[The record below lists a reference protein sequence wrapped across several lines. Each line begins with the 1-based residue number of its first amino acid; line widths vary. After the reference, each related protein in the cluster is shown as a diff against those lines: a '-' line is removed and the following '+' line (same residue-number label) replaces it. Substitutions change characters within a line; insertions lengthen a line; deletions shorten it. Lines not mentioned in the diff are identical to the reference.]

1 MWKKCY
7 LCSRRDKLHLCPKRY
22 KPHPSNLNSQI
33 SNLNPQISN
42 LNPQISNLKSKYC
55 MLLIADSGSTKT
67 EWSLV
72 KNNGEV
78 VGLITQGINP
88 FYQTDEDIV
97 SILRYELLDM
107 MEWGSNRFDMVCFY
121 GAGVRP
127 EMKSRMSRLLT
138 EVLAA
143 DHVTVDSDLV
153 GAARALFGHDEGIA
167 CILGTGSNSGL
178 YDGRD
183 IVASTPPL
191 GFILGDE
198 GSGAV
203 LGKQFL
209 GALYKGLMP
218 EGMREDYER
227 QTGQTVAD
235 VILAV
240 YRKPL
245 PNRYLAH
252 TSEYILQHI
261 DVQEVSDLVIDS
273 FRQFFRRNLSQYQR
287 KDLPVRTVGSVAA
300 YYSKWLTLA
309 AEQEGYI
316 IDKILKNP
324 MPGLIEF
331 HIS

>member
-1 MWKKCY
+1 
-7 LCSRRDKLHLCPKRY
+7 
-22 KPHPSNLNSQI
+22 
-33 SNLNPQISN
+33 
-42 LNPQISNLKSKYC
+42 

-72 KNNGEV
+72 RKDGETFS
-78 VGLITQGINP
+78 LFTQGINP
-88 FYQTDEDIV
+88 FYQTDEQIA
-97 SILRYELLDM
+97 SILRHELLDNI
-107 MEWGSNRFDMVCFY
+107 EWGSVLLEEACFY

-127 EMKSRMSRLLT
+127 EMKPRIIRLLA
-138 EVLAA
+138 EVL
-143 DHVTVDSDLV
+143 HVEHITVDSDLV

-183 IVASTPPL
+183 VVANTPPL
-191 GFILGDE
+191 GYILGDE

-203 LGKQFL
+203 LGKLFL
-209 GALYKGLMP
+209 GALFKGLMP
-218 EGMREDYER
+218 SDMREDYER
-227 QTGQTVAD
+227 QTGQAVAD
-235 VILAV
+235 VIEAV

-261 DVQEVSDLVIDS
+261 DVPEVSELVIDS
-273 FRQFFRRNLSQYQR
+273 FRQFFRRNLTQYHP
-287 KDLPVRTVGSVAA
+287 KDLPDRAVGSVAS

-309 AEQEGYI
+309 AAQEGYI
-316 IDKILKNP
+316 IDRILKNP
-324 MPGLIEF
+324 MLGLIEF

>member
-1 MWKKCY
+1 
-7 LCSRRDKLHLCPKRY
+7 
-22 KPHPSNLNSQI
+22 
-33 SNLNPQISN
+33 
-42 LNPQISNLKSKYC
+42 

-67 EWSLV
+67 EWALV
-72 KNNGEV
+72 DKTQET
-78 VGLITQGINP
+78 VGLFTQGINP
-88 FYQTDEDIV
+88 FYQTDEVIV
-97 SILRYELLDM
+97 SILQHELLVKI
-107 MEWGSNRFDMVCFY
+107 EPGSGRLDAVCFY

-127 EMKSRMSRLLT
+127 EMKSRMSRLLA
-138 EVLAA
+138 EVLQVEC
-143 DHVTVDSDLV
+143 VTVDSDLV

-178 YDGRD
+178 YDGRE
-183 IVASTPPL
+183 IVANTPPL

-287 KDLPVRTVGSVAA
+287 KDLPVRAVGSVAA

>member
-1 MWKKCY
+1 
-7 LCSRRDKLHLCPKRY
+7 
-22 KPHPSNLNSQI
+22 
-33 SNLNPQISN
+33 
-42 LNPQISNLKSKYC
+42 

-72 KNNGEV
+72 RDNGETS
-78 VGLITQGINP
+78 GLITQGINP
-88 FYQTDEDIV
+88 FYQTDEVIA
-97 SILRYELLDM
+97 SILRNELIDKI
-107 MEWGSNRFDMVCFY
+107 EWGGKPLDMVCFY

-127 EMKSRMSRLLT
+127 EMRSRMSRLLN
-138 EVLAA
+138 EVLSSE
-143 DHVTVDSDLV
+143 HVTVESDLV

-178 YDGRD
+178 YDGSG

-198 GSGAV
+198 GSGAT
-203 LGKQFL
+203 LGKLFL
-209 GALYKGLMP
+209 GALFKGLMP
-218 EGMREDYER
+218 DGMREDYEH
-227 QTGQTVAD
+227 QTGQSVAD
-235 VILAV
+235 VIEAV

-245 PNRYLAH
+245 PNRYLAS
-252 TSEYILQHI
+252 TSKYILQHI
-261 DVQEVSDLVIDS
+261 EVQEVSDLVIDS
-273 FRQFFRRNLSQYQR
+273 FRLFFRRSLTQYHR
-287 KDLPVRTVGSVAA
+287 KDLPVRAVGSVAA

-331 HIS
+331 HISLLG

>member
-1 MWKKCY
+1 
-7 LCSRRDKLHLCPKRY
+7 
-22 KPHPSNLNSQI
+22 
-33 SNLNPQISN
+33 
-42 LNPQISNLKSKYC
+42 

-72 KNNGEV
+72 RDNGETS
-78 VGLITQGINP
+78 GLITQGIP
-88 FYQTDEDIV
+88 FYQTDEVIA
-97 SILRYELLDM
+97 SILRNELIDKI
-107 MEWGSNRFDMVCFY
+107 EWGGKPLDMVCFY

-127 EMKSRMSRLLT
+127 EMRSRMSRLLN
-138 EVLAA
+138 EVLSSE
-143 DHVTVDSDLV
+143 HVTVESDLV

-178 YDGRD
+178 YDGSG

-198 GSGAV
+198 GSGAT
-203 LGKQFL
+203 LGKLFL
-209 GALYKGLMP
+209 GALFKGLMP
-218 EGMREDYER
+218 DGMREDYEH
-227 QTGQTVAD
+227 QTGQSVAD
-235 VILAV
+235 VIEAV

-245 PNRYLAH
+245 PNRYLAS
-252 TSEYILQHI
+252 TSKYILQHI
-261 DVQEVSDLVIDS
+261 EVQEVSDLVIDS
-273 FRQFFRRNLSQYQR
+273 FRLFFRRNLTQYHR
-287 KDLPVRTVGSVAA
+287 KDLPVRAVGSVAA

-331 HIS
+331 HISLLG

>member
-1 MWKKCY
+1 
-7 LCSRRDKLHLCPKRY
+7 
-22 KPHPSNLNSQI
+22 
-33 SNLNPQISN
+33 
-42 LNPQISNLKSKYC
+42 

-72 KNNGEV
+72 RDNGETS
-78 VGLITQGINP
+78 GLITQGINP
-88 FYQTDEDIV
+88 FYQTDEVIA
-97 SILRYELLDM
+97 SILRNELIDKI
-107 MEWGSNRFDMVCFY
+107 EWGGKPLDMVCFY

-127 EMKSRMSRLLT
+127 EMRSRMSRLLN
-138 EVLAA
+138 EVLSLE
-143 DHVTVDSDLV
+143 HVTVESDLV

-178 YDGRD
+178 YDGSG

-198 GSGAV
+198 GSGAT
-203 LGKQFL
+203 LGKLFL
-209 GALYKGLMP
+209 GALFKGLMP
-218 EGMREDYER
+218 DGMREDYEH
-227 QTGQTVAD
+227 QTGQSVAD
-235 VILAV
+235 VIEAV

-245 PNRYLAH
+245 PNRYLAS
-252 TSEYILQHI
+252 TSKYILQHI
-261 DVQEVSDLVIDS
+261 EVQEVSDLVIDS
-273 FRQFFRRNLSQYQR
+273 FRLFFRRNLTQYHR
-287 KDLPVRTVGSVAA
+287 KDLPVRAVGSVAA

-331 HIS
+331 HISLLG

>member
-1 MWKKCY
+1 
-7 LCSRRDKLHLCPKRY
+7 
-22 KPHPSNLNSQI
+22 
-33 SNLNPQISN
+33 
-42 LNPQISNLKSKYC
+42 

-72 KNNGEV
+72 RKDGETSS
-78 VGLITQGINP
+78 LFTQGINP
-88 FYQTDEDIV
+88 FYQTDEQIA
-97 SILRYELLDM
+97 SILRHELLDNI
-107 MEWGSNRFDMVCFY
+107 EWGSVLLEEVCFY

-127 EMKSRMSRLLT
+127 EMNPRIIRLLA
-138 EVLAA
+138 EVL
-143 DHVTVDSDLV
+143 HVEHITVDSDLV

-183 IVASTPPL
+183 VVANTPPL
-191 GFILGDE
+191 GYILGDE

-203 LGKQFL
+203 LGKLFL
-209 GALYKGLMP
+209 GALFKGLMP
-218 EGMREDYER
+218 SDMREDYER
-227 QTGQTVAD
+227 QTGQAVAD
-235 VILAV
+235 VIEAV

-261 DVQEVSDLVIDS
+261 DVPEVSELVIDS
-273 FRQFFRRNLSQYQR
+273 FRQFFRRNLTQYHR
-287 KDLPVRTVGSVAA
+287 RDLPVRAVGSVAS

-309 AEQEGYI
+309 AAQEGYI
-316 IDKILKNP
+316 IDRILKNP